1 MLAYSPWNLSFQLM
15 DRHITCQGAL
25 VAGFPAT
32 RWTIIR
38 AARGQDESAGR
49 ALNELCVLYWPPVY
63 AFVRR
68 KGNSPPDAEDIT
80 QGFFAELLARGSLNH
95 VAEEKGRLRTFL
107 LKAVTRHMIN
117 LHEKECAAKRGG
129 GAPLLSLDFDRAER
143 GYIAEPGHSV
153 TPELE
158 FERRWALQL
167 LEHALDEVREDA
179 KRNHADALFEDLKGL
194 ISLDTATTSYDA
206 IASRHG
212 MTEGAVKAAAHRLR
226 QKFRESLRAAIAETV
241 SSVEEIDDEIRN
253 LFEVFQNP

>member
-1 MLAYSPWNLSFQLM
+1 M
-15 DRHITCQGAL
+15 DRCETTPGTL
-25 VAGFPAT
+25 NTGFPAT

-80 QGFFAELLARGSLNH
+80 QGFFAELLARGSFNT

-179 KRNHADALFEDLKGL
+179 KRNHAEALFEDLKGL

-206 IASRHG
+206 IAARHG

-226 QKFRESLRAAIAETV
+226 QKFREALRAAIAETV